1 MCTSNLVR
9 SPSPWRCILRRAAHE
24 PLSSRSTRCP
34 WSLRV
39 DVHDDRARS
48 LAALERNRLETEA
61 EIAARDPAV
70 ALEHRHDALDRAR
83 WNDEHPPTWSEH
95 RHANRLAGHIEREA
109 AFGALP
115 QARIKLDASVDLAA
129 AHGFPGTGGAGH
141 HTKRGGRRTIFGAHA
156 IASMPAETAD
166 VPSKTGWRP
175 VR

>member
-1 MCTSNLVR
+1 
-9 SPSPWRCILRRAAHE
+9 
-24 PLSSRSTRCP
+24 
-34 WSLRV
+34 
-39 DVHDDRARS
+39 
-48 LAALERNRLETEA
+48 LERNRLETEA

-70 ALEHRHDALDRAR
+70 ALEHRRDALDRAR

-115 QARIKLDASVDLAA
+115 QAQIKLGASVDLAA
-129 AHGFPGTGGAGH
+129 AHGFPGPGGAGH
-141 HTKRGGRRTIFGAHA
+141 HTKRGGRRTIFGAP

-175 VR
+175 VRSTRRIATSGYAAGLRASEVGGLMVIDVDSARASSWSGTATGRRIAT